1 MHVFAIYKRNLKN
14 NPFTC
19 LGFDLIKIIR
29 LGLSFVRTGKRSL
42 VMVILNKFVGLGDSE
57 FQSLKMNFEG
67 FSKDDSIKAN
77 IDLKIQKNCIYRD
90 MKYTI
95 RYNN

>member
-1 MHVFAIYKRNLKN
+1 M
-14 NPFTC
+14 
-19 LGFDLIKIIR
+19 
-29 LGLSFVRTGKRSL
+29 
-42 VMVILNKFVGLGDSE
+42 VMLNKFVSLGDSE

-77 IDLKIQKNCIYRD
+77 IGLKIQKNCIYRD

>member
-1 MHVFAIYKRNLKN
+1 
-14 NPFTC
+14 
-19 LGFDLIKIIR
+19 
-29 LGLSFVRTGKRSL
+29 
-42 VMVILNKFVGLGDSE
+42 MVILNKFVGLGDSE

-90 MKYTI
+90 MKYII

>member
-1 MHVFAIYKRNLKN
+1 M
-14 NPFTC
+14 
-19 LGFDLIKIIR
+19 
-29 LGLSFVRTGKRSL
+29 RTGKGGL
-42 VMVILNKFVGLGDSE
+42 VMVMLNKFVSLGDSE

-77 IDLKIQKNCIYRD
+77 IGLKIQKNCIYRD
-90 MKYTI
+90 MKYII

>member
-1 MHVFAIYKRNLKN
+1 
-14 NPFTC
+14 
-19 LGFDLIKIIR
+19 
-29 LGLSFVRTGKRSL
+29 
-42 VMVILNKFVGLGDSE
+42 MVILNKLVGLGDPE

-67 FSKDDSIKAN
+67 FSEDDSIKAN

-90 MKYTI
+90 MKYII